1 MSRSR
6 PATVC
11 PTDLIKTS
19 KQNLKIRMSK
29 TVQKYFGPKMFCQ
42 KKFWSIRYLGLVK
55 IVFCLKKSR
64 PPQN

>member
-29 TVQKYFGPKMFCQ
+29 TVQKYFGPKMYCH
-42 KKFWSIRYLGLVK
+42 K
-55 IVFCLKKSR
+55 ISCIG
-64 PPQN
+64 P